1 MDQIEFGGQFLL
13 ADRAAPGNVPMKVY
27 VNGFLLDVTQVT
39 FQSSEDPDIEPTIVI
54 HC

>member
-1 MDQIEFGGQFLL
+1 MDQLEFGQQFLQ
-13 ADRAAPGNVPMKVY
+13 ADRGAPGTVPVKVY

-39 FQSSEDPDIEPTIVI
+39 IQASEDPDIEPTIVI